1 MKKYKIC
8 VYAICKNESKFIKRW
23 YESIKGA
30 DYICVLDTGSEDDS
44 LKILKNLN
52 IKVKQKIIKP
62 WRFDTARNES
72 MKLIP
77 KDADIC
83 ICLDIDEIML
93 PGWKEELYKI
103 WNDKITRINY
113 KYNWSFDEND
123 KPIISFYANK
133 IHKNGYYKWTHP
145 VHEILS
151 PIKEESSIVTDNIII
166 NHYPDSTKSRSNYLP
181 LLELSVKEDPTDDR
195 NMHYLGREYMY
206 YQKYNE
212 AIDTLIKHL
221 KLKKATWK
229 DERAASMRF
238 IARSYKN
245 LNRTNESI
253 MWYQKAI
260 KEAPYLRDAYV
271 ELAMLEYELENYEE
285 VYKNIKMALEIKNH
299 EKTYINEVFSW
310 NETPYDLISLAC
322 YYLNLLPESL
332 YYLEIALKINP
343 TNERLLNN
351 QKIIN
356 KILNDK

>member
-44 LKILKNLN
+44 LKILKSLN
-52 IKVKQKIIKP
+52 IKVKQKVIKP

-77 KDADIC
+77 KDTDIC
-83 ICLDIDEIML
+83 ICLDIDEIIL

-113 KYNWSFDEND
+113 KYNWSLDEND

-133 IHKNGYYKWTHP
+133 IHKNGFYKWTHP

-166 NHYPDSTKSRSNYLP
+166 NHYPDITKSRSNYLP

-206 YQKYNE
+206 YKKWNKC
-212 AIDTLIKHL
+212 IDTLIKHL
-221 KLKKATWK
+221 SLPKATWK
-229 DERAASMRF
+229 DERCASMRF
-238 IARSYKN
+238 IATSYIN
-245 LNRTNESI
+245 LKRYDKDH
-253 MWYQKAI
+253 MWLDKAMA
-260 KEAPYLRDAYV
+260 EAPYLRDPFIERAI
-271 ELAMLEYELENYEE
+271 LEHSFKNYEE
-285 VYKNIKMALEIKNH
+285 SIKYGKKALKIKTR
-299 EKTYINEVFSW
+299 KYTYINSEHSW
-310 NETPYDLISLAC
+310 DETIYDIMSINYYMIGNKKEGLK
-322 YYLNLLPESL
+322 YLNK
-332 YYLEIALKINP
+332 ALKINP
-343 TNERLLNN
+343 NN
-351 QKIIN
+351 IRIKDN
-356 KILNDK
+356 KKYFISKNSK